1 MAVVKDFQCDR
12 LRVRVFDTRG
22 EMGQCAGEEA
32 AACVRELLK
41 TKAVVNIM
49 FAAAPSQNEVL
60 SAFKSAPGIDWS
72 RIQAFHMD
80 EYVGLD
86 SAHPAGFRNFLK
98 KALFDEI
105 PFGSVH
111 LLNGNAE
118 DPQEEARRYGKLLEE
133 NPLDVCLLGIGEN
146 GHIAFNDPP
155 VADFND
161 PCYVKIVELEHT
173 CRMQQVHDQCFEA
186 IEQVPTHALTVTIPA
201 LTAAKYMYC
210 SVPAATKAAAVGRMI
225 QGEINTECPATILRK
240 HGNAALYTDRDSG
253 KLIL

>member
-1 MAVVKDFQCDR
+1 MSVVKDFYCDH
-12 LRVRVFDTRG
+12 LRVRVFDTRA
-22 EMGQCAGEEA
+22 EMGQCAGQEA

-41 TKAVVNIM
+41 TQAVVNVM

-60 SAFKSAPGIDWS
+60 SAFKSAPDIDWS
-72 RIQAFHMD
+72 RIHAFHMD

-98 KALFDEI
+98 KALFDEL
-105 PFGSVH
+105 PFGAVY

-118 DPQEEARRYGKLLEE
+118 DPREEARRYGQLLKDH
-133 NPLDVCLLGIGEN
+133 PLDVCLLGIGEN

-155 VADFND
+155 VADFDD
-161 PCYVKIVELEHT
+161 PYYVKIVELEHT
-173 CRMQQVHDQCFEA
+173 CRLQQVHDQCFEA

-201 LTAAKYMYC
+201 LTAARYMYC
-210 SVPAATKAAAVGRMI
+210 SVPAATKAVAVERMI
-225 QGEINTECPATILRK
+225 HGEIHTQCPATILRR
-240 HGNAALYTDRDSG
+240 HDHAALYTDRDAG

>member
-1 MAVVKDFQCDR
+1 MSVVKDFHCDR
-12 LRVRVFDTRG
+12 LRVRVFDTRA
-22 EMGQCAGEEA
+22 EMGQCVGQEA

-41 TKAVVNIM
+41 TQAVVNMM

-60 SAFKSAPGIDWS
+60 SALKSAHDIDWS
-72 RIQAFHMD
+72 RIHAFHMD

-86 SAHPAGFRNFLK
+86 STHPAGFRNFLK
-98 KALFDEI
+98 KALFDEL
-105 PFGSVH
+105 PFGAVH

-118 DPQEEARRYGKLLEE
+118 DPWEEARRYGRLLEE
-133 NPLDVCLLGIGEN
+133 HPLDVCLLGIGEN

-155 VADFND
+155 VADFDD

-173 CRMQQVHDQCFEA
+173 CRMQQVHDQCFET

-201 LTAAKYMYC
+201 LVAARYMYC
-210 SVPAATKAAAVGRMI
+210 SVPAVTKAAAVGRMI
-225 QGEINTECPATILRK
+225 HGEIHTECPATILRR
-240 HGNAALYTDRDSG
+240 HSHAALYTDRDAG